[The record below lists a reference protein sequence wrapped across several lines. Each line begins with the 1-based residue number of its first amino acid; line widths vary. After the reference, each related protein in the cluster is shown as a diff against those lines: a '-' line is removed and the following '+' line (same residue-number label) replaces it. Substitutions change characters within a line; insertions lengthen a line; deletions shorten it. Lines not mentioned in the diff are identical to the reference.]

1 MSERRHDGFTLLEVI
16 LAMTTLALIT
26 AICYGAFH
34 LAIRAIERGEVA
46 VTTAQ
51 RLRATS
57 DVLRQ
62 IRSTMYRIEHNR
74 DGDPFPYFR
83 GTATSLSFDTNL
95 RMQGGGGA
103 TRVSYYLLDNP
114 VRLMVSETDL
124 GARGARRRDPEDT
137 AGQSMT
143 AMLLEGFRTL
153 TFTYYDSEGNRHGS
167 WDPDPE
173 RADPDQES
181 VLPLA
186 VEVTIEGLP
195 GLETGRWGEAFPIS
209 VVSLNESVNQGGAD
223 NLDEVFGNEDDDE
236 DADNDDDDD
245 DTGVSTP
252 VAHGRSGGSADADE

>member
-1 MSERRHDGFTLLEVI
+1 MGSRGRQPGFTLLEVV
-16 LAMTTLALIT
+16 LAMSVLALIT
-26 AICYGAFH
+26 AICYAAFH

-62 IRSTMYRIEHNR
+62 IRSTMYRLEKNG
-74 DGDPFPYFR
+74 DGDTYPYFR

-114 VRLMVSETDL
+114 VRLVVSESDL
-124 GARGARRRDPEDT
+124 TARAPRRGDQDAAAPQSFT
-137 AGQSMT
+137 AT
-143 AMLLEGFRTL
+143 LLEGFRTL
-153 TFTYYDSEGNRHGS
+153 NFTYYDSEGNRHAE

-173 RADPDQES
+173 RADPDQEGM
-181 VLPLA
+181 LPLA

-195 GLETGRWGEAFPIS
+195 GLETGRWGEAFPVA
-209 VVSLNESVNQGGAD
+209 VVSLNEAVNQGGAD
-223 NLDEVFGNEDDDE
+223 NLDEVFSNEEDDE
-236 DADNDDDDD
+236 DSDSDD
-245 DTGVSTP
+245 DTDDDTP
-252 VAHGRSGGSADADE
+252 TPMTHGHSSNANADE